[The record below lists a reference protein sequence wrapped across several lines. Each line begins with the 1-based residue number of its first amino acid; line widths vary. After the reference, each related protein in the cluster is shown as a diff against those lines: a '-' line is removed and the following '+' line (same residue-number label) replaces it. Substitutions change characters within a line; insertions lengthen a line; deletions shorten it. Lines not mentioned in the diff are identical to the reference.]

1 MPGSI
6 CSLLPRCPVLRIRS
20 CLMLGMLFGF
30 VAQVLAEDRSPT
42 TPEAVWADFDP
53 RKEPLEIEVTK
64 RWAEHGSILTEFTFT
79 GMTHEGSKVRVYA
92 LSGVP
97 EGKGRLPG
105 ILHIHGGGQTVNPQ
119 WLRFWNDRGYAALTF
134 NWGGAWPNRD
144 KFTDWGKL
152 TQGNHR
158 DAKEMVMATEPS
170 VRVSSWYLWTRISRR
185 ALTCLEQQP
194 GVDPDRLGI
203 FGVSMGGTIVWPLAA
218 MDRRVAAACAI
229 YGVGWNTYPDEL
241 GSPDPKASDPQAN
254 LWRNTMEPESYARL
268 VKCPILFLSATNDQH
283 GNMDR
288 AFQTL
293 NQVSTEVRW
302 AFTPRYRHH
311 IAADQG
317 VDLPLWMDAHLK
329 GGEPFPKSPVAE
341 VRLGTD
347 DVPLLVVKPDGS
359 QSIRRI
365 DLFYALENRNPKN
378 RYWRSAAGRRD
389 QKAWIAELAIPDRQQ
404 PLFAF
409 ANVHYASGICLSTNL
424 VAVVPSRLGAAKVTD
439 RATLLIDDFGTGSD
453 GWVTSS
459 PATDPIPPVPDLL
472 TLVVG
477 PKQKPGITVSR
488 PIALLTHK
496 LGDPKW
502 RGPEAAQ
509 LQFDVYVRAPRTLRV
524 VMHEKE
530 FAIGWM
536 QYEATVDLEP
546 DTTWRTITLP
556 AKVFSK
562 DKGEHLK
569 SWREV
574 QQLELKTM
582 GGAGEEP
589 IYGAFRWLPG
599 R

>member
-1 MPGSI
+1 
-6 CSLLPRCPVLRIRS
+6 
-20 CLMLGMLFGF
+20 MLGMFVGF
-30 VAQVLAEDRSPT
+30 VAQVRAGDPSPT

-64 RWAEHGSILTEFTFT
+64 RWAEHGSALTEFTFT

-97 EGKGRLPG
+97 EGKDQLPG

-158 DAKEMVMATEPS
+158 DAGAMAMATEPS
-170 VRVSSWYLWTRISRR
+170 VKASSWYLWTRISRR
-185 ALTCLEQQP
+185 ALSCLERQS

-218 MDRRVAAACAI
+218 MDHRVKAACAI
-229 YGVGWNTYPDEL
+229 YGVGWNTYPDEV
-241 GSPDPKASDPQAN
+241 GSLDPKAGDAATK
-254 LWRNTMEPESYARL
+254 LWRNTMESESYARL
-268 VKCPILFLSATNDQH
+268 VKCPVLFLDATNDQH

-288 AFQTL
+288 SFQTL
-293 NQVSTEVRW
+293 AQVPAEVRW

-311 IAADQG
+311 IAAEQG
-317 VDLPLWMDAHLK
+317 ADLPLWMDAHLK
-329 GGEPFPKSPVAE
+329 HGEPFPKSPVAE

-347 DVPLLVVKPDGS
+347 NVPLLIVKPDGS
-359 QSIRRI
+359 QSIRRV
-365 DLFYALENRNPKN
+365 DLFYAVENRNPKN
-378 RYWRSAAGRRD
+378 RHWRSATGRRD
-389 QKAWIAELAIPDRQQ
+389 QKAWIAELSISDPRR

-409 ANVHYASGICLSTNL
+409 ANVLYTSGVCLSTNL
-424 VAVVPSRLGAAKVTD
+424 VSVIPSELGHAKVTD
-439 RATLLIDDFGTGSD
+439 RPSLLIDDFATGTD

-472 TLVVG
+472 TSAVG
-477 PKQKPGITVSR
+477 PEGKAGITVTR
-488 PIALLTHK
+488 PIALTTHK

-502 RGPEAAQ
+502 RGPENAK
-509 LQFDVYVRAPRTLRV
+509 LQFQVHVRAPKALRV

-530 FAIGWM
+530 FAIGWT
-536 QYEATVDLEP
+536 QYAAEVALVPGEG
-546 DTTWRTITLP
+546 WRTIALP
-556 AKVFSK
+556 AGAFSTE
-562 DKGEHLK
+562 KGVHLK
-569 SWREV
+569 GWGDV
-574 QQLELKTM
+574 QQLELKTA
-582 GGAGEEP
+582 GGPGEEP
-589 IYGAFRWLPG
+589 LFSAFRWVPG
-599 R
+599 LDQQ